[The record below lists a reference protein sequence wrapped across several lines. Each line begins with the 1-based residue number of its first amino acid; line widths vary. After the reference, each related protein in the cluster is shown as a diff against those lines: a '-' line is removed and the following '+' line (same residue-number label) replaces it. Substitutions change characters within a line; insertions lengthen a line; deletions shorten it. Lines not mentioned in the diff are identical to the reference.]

1 MHQGRIYQS
10 PPVIISALFLR
21 IRFRVLL
28 LPLLLFLASCSETP
42 ESARVVRIADGDT
55 ITVLYADNTQ
65 EKIRLYGIDCPE
77 RTQPFG
83 RKARQY
89 TSSLVFGKPVTI
101 RSMDRDRYGR
111 NVAWIYIGDTSLNA
125 ELVRAG
131 YAWHYRKHSNDPML
145 QRLEN
150 EARKDGRGLWRDPAP
165 VPPWKY
171 RNGIRN

>member
-1 MHQGRIYQS
+1 M
-10 PPVIISALFLR
+10 SALFLR
-21 IRFRVLL
+21 ARLRIFL
-28 LPLLLFLASCSETP
+28 LPLLFFFSSCSESP

-55 ITVLYADNTQ
+55 ITILYADNTQ

-83 RKARQY
+83 RKARQF
-89 TSSLVFGKPVTI
+89 TSSLVFGKQVTI
-101 RSMDRDRYGR
+101 RSVDRDRYGR
-111 NVAWIYIGDTSLNA
+111 NVAWIYIGEINLNA

-150 EARKDGRGLWRDPAP
+150 EARKAGRGLWRDSDP

-171 RNGIRN
+171 RNGKRN